1 MLNVRYTMY
10 ISQANGATPHTHTGS
25 HKMYSIFSRTENGKA
40 VRIADDILTLSG
52 AVGVLTAWHE
62 IFKTDAGREIIDN
75 YSAKPPA
82 GWHRTLV
89 VVGTDDLPRLSIW
102 IEPTAN

>member
-1 MLNVRYTMY
+1 MY
-10 ISQANGATPHTHTGS
+10 SSQENGATPHTHTGS
-25 HKMYSIFSRTENGKA
+25 HKMYSIFSKTAGGETVK
-40 VRIADDILTLSG
+40 IADDILTLSG

-62 IFKTDAGREIIDN
+62 IFKTDAGRKIIDN
-75 YSAKPPA
+75 YSAKPQA

>member
-1 MLNVRYTMY
+1 
-10 ISQANGATPHTHTGS
+10 
-25 HKMYSIFSRTENGKA
+25 MYSIFSKTAGGQTVKSANY
-40 VRIADDILTLSG
+40 LTLSG
-52 AVGVLTAWHE
+52 AVAVLDAWRE
-62 IFKTDAGREIIDN
+62 IFEKDADRETIDN
-75 YSAKPPA
+75 YSAEPPA

>member
-1 MLNVRYTMY
+1 
-10 ISQANGATPHTHTGS
+10 
-25 HKMYSIFSRTENGKA
+25 MYSIFSQTAGGQTVK
-40 VRIADDILTLSG
+40 IADDILSLDK

-62 IFKTDAGREIIDN
+62 IFEKDAGREIIDN
-75 YSAKPPA
+75 YSVETPA

-89 VVGTDDLPRLSIW
+89 VVGTDVLPRLSIW

>member
-1 MLNVRYTMY
+1 
-10 ISQANGATPHTHTGS
+10 
-25 HKMYSIFSRTENGKA
+25 MYSIFSKTAGGQTVK
-40 VRIADDILTLSG
+40 IADDILTLSG

-62 IFKTDAGREIIDN
+62 IFKTATDRETIDN
-75 YSAKPPA
+75 YSAEPPA

>member
-1 MLNVRYTMY
+1 
-10 ISQANGATPHTHTGS
+10 
-25 HKMYSIFSRTENGKA
+25 MYSIFSRTENGKA

-62 IFKTDAGREIIDN
+62 IFKTDAGRKIIDN
-75 YSAKPPA
+75 YSAEPPA

-89 VVGTDDLPRLSIW
+89 VVGTDVLPRLSIW

>member
-1 MLNVRYTMY
+1 
-10 ISQANGATPHTHTGS
+10 
-25 HKMYSIFSRTENGKA
+25 MYSIFSKTAGGQTVKN
-40 VRIADDILTLSG
+40 ADDILTLDK
-52 AVGVLTAWHE
+52 AVEVLSAWHE
-62 IFKTDAGREIIDN
+62 IFKTATDREIIDN
-75 YSAKPPA
+75 YSAEPPA